1 VSLAHLGVLFLDE
14 FPEFERNVLEVLRQ
28 PLEDGKVTISRAHST
43 LTYPAQFML
52 IAAMN
57 PCPCGNYLD
66 PVKTCSCSPFKV
78 QHYWA
83 KLSGPLLDRID
94 LHVEVPRLKKEE
106 LAAQP
111 DGEGSG
117 AIRARVAQAR
127 ARQHDRFKGTE
138 TFCNARMTPKQMKE
152 FCPLDKAAEGLL
164 KSAILHLQLSGR
176 AYDRILK
183 VARTIA
189 DLDSAAS
196 IQSQHIAEATQYRS
210 LDRRGGGT

>member
-1 VSLAHLGVLFLDE
+1 
-14 FPEFERNVLEVLRQ
+14 
-28 PLEDGKVTISRAHST
+28 
-43 LTYPAQFML
+43 ML
-52 IAAMN
+52 VAAMN

-66 PVKTCSCSPFKV
+66 SVKTCVCSPYKV
-78 QHYWA
+78 QHYWN

-111 DGEGSG
+111 DGEPSKT
-117 AIRARVAQAR
+117 IRERVAAARRVQQAR
-127 ARQHDRFKGTE
+127 FKDTE
-138 TFCNARMTPKQMKE
+138 TFCNARMTPKQMKAA
-152 FCPLDKAAEGLL
+152 CVLDQEAETLL

-189 DLDSAAS
+189 DLDNSEA
-196 IQSQHIAEATQYRS
+196 IQARHLAEATQYRNM
-210 LDRRGGGT
+210 DRKGGG